1 MAAAAVVEL
10 LGGAPA
16 QSFDA
21 AAISIKNMLGLVC
34 DPVAG
39 LVEIPCVKRNAGGV
53 MNALTAAD
61 LALAGITSHIPF
73 DDTVEAMNR
82 VGRQLPTALRET
94 AAGGLATTKTGLE
107 LAAALQKRNQTDP
120 E

>member
-1 MAAAAVVEL
+1 
-10 LGGAPA
+10 
-16 QSFDA
+16 
-21 AAISIKNMLGLVC
+21 
-34 DPVAG
+34 
-39 LVEIPCVKRNAGGV
+39 

-94 AAGGLATTKTGLE
+94 ATGGLATTKTGLE
-107 LAAALQKRNQTDP
+107 LAAAPQKRNQTDP